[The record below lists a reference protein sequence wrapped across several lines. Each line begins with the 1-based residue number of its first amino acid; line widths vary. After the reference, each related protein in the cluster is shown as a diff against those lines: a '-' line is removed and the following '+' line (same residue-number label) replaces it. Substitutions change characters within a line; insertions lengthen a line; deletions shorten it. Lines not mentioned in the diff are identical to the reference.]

1 MSDTSKRLL
10 KILIGIALAIAAIFL
25 GRKILKEFRK
35 GETE

>member
-10 KILIGIALAIAAIFL
+10 KMLLGLALAIAAIFL
-25 GRKILKEFRK
+25 GRKIIKEFRK